1 MQQLELS
8 EIQAYLVKDYPEM
21 GCSKYYLLQVT
32 NAANAKKLITALAG
46 SVTHIN
52 ADVKD
57 TCIHMGF
64 TSAGLRA
71 LGLKENNISSFTR
84 EFREG
89 MVTPHRQRLLADFDN
104 SDPLHWQWGGPHND
118 RIDIILLVFGKD
130 EDATDNYFNT
140 IKENTNSACKVV
152 HILKGNSLPNNR
164 EPFGFRDGISQPA
177 IMGTGVTGINND
189 NIKAGE
195 FLMGYKNEY
204 DIYPDTALLKDPQGD
219 PSLLRDDEEGSGLK
233 DIGRNG
239 TYFVLRQLEQ
249 DIDGFWNFLKEKTKN
264 EGANNNEESIKLA
277 AKFMG
282 RWPSGAPLVLHPD
295 KDPGGD
301 NTENDFNY
309 SKDDELGYK
318 CPIGAHIRRIN
329 PRDDFEETGPAG
341 SLKLTK
347 RHRIMRRIRT
357 YGEPFVSS
365 PENHKPNSK
374 VGLLFGCFNA
384 DISRQFEFLQYTWAN
399 NPKLKRLYADPDPFV
414 GVRDNLGAG
423 DEQNFTI
430 PTPTVNK
437 TITGLKNFVTVKGGA
452 YFFFPSVSALKFL
465 GTI

>member
-1 MQQLELS
+1 
-8 EIQAYLVKDYPEM
+8 M

-32 NAANAKKLITALAG
+32 DATSAKKFLG
-46 SVTHIN
+46 SVASNVTHIKSET
-52 ADVKD
+52 KD
-57 TCIHMGF
+57 TRTNIGF
-64 TSAGLRA
+64 TISGLKA
-71 LGLKENNISSFTR
+71 LGLTENNATTFTR

-104 SDPLHWQWGGPHND
+104 SDPQNWQWGGPKNE
-118 RIDIILLVFGKD
+118 RIDLILLIFGKD
-130 EDATDNYFNT
+130 ESIADSYFDT
-140 IKENTNSACKVV
+140 LKENISRAFNIV

-177 IMGTGVTGINND
+177 IIGSGITGINND

-195 FLMGYKNEY
+195 FIMGYKNEY
-204 DIYPDTALLKDPQGD
+204 DIYPDTALLKDAQGEA
-219 PSLLRDDEEGSGLK
+219 SLLKVDEEGSGCK

-249 DIDGFWNFLKEKTKN
+249 DIDGFWNFLKDKTKEN
-264 EGANNNEESIKLA
+264 GPNNNEESIKLA

-282 RWPSGAPLVLHPD
+282 RWPSGAPLVKHPD

-301 NTENDFNY
+301 NPDNDFYY

-318 CPIGAHIRRIN
+318 CPIGAHIRRVN
-329 PRDDFEETGPAG
+329 PRDHFEETGPAG
-341 SLKLTK
+341 SLKLTR
-347 RHRIMRRIRT
+347 RHRLMRRIRS

-365 PENHKPNSK
+365 PENHKPNGE

-384 DISRQFEFLQYTWAN
+384 DISRQFEFIQYTWAN
-399 NPKLKRLYADPDPFV
+399 YPKFKRLYADPDPFV
-414 GVRDNLGAG
+414 GIRDNPPAG
-423 DEQNFTI
+423 SEQNFTI

>member
-8 EIQAYLVKDYPEM
+8 EIQAFLVKEYQEM

-32 NAANAKKLITALAG
+32 DAANAKKFLRELAG

-52 ADVKD
+52 SEIKD
-57 TCIHMGF
+57 TRINIGF
-64 TSAGLRA
+64 TSSGLKA
-71 LGLKENNISSFTR
+71 LGLKETNVNSFTR

-104 SDPLHWQWGGPHND
+104 SDPGQWQWGGPKNE

-130 EDATDNYFNT
+130 EATTDNCFG
-140 IKENTNSACKVV
+140 ILKENISGSFKVV

-177 IMGTGVTGINND
+177 IIGSGVTGINND

-195 FLMGYKNEY
+195 FVMGYKNEY
-204 DIYPDTALLKDPQGD
+204 DIYPDTALVKDPQGD
-219 PSLLRDDEEGSGLK
+219 ASLLKDDEEGSGFK

-249 DIDGFWNFLKEKTKN
+249 DIDGFWNFLKEQTKN

-301 NTENDFNY
+301 NTDNDFNY
-309 SKDDELGYK
+309 AKDDELGQR

-329 PRDDFEETGPAG
+329 PRDDFEETGRAG

-365 PENHKPNSK
+365 PENHKPIGK

-399 NPKLKRLYADPDPFV
+399 NPKFKRLYADPDPFV
-414 GVRDNLGAG
+414 GVRDNVSAG

-452 YFFFPSVSALKFL
+452 YFFFPSISALKFL